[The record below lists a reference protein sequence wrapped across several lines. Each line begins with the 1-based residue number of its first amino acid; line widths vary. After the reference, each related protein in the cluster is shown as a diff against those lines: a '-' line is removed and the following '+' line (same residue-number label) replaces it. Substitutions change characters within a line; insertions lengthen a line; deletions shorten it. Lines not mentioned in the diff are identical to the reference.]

1 MCGIAGIA
9 GSSGSPAPREAQ
21 LLAMC
26 RTLIHRGP
34 DDEGVAIRGAV
45 GLGMRR
51 LSVIDIA
58 GGTQPMANPDG
69 SRIVVCN
76 GEIYNFRELRADLES
91 RGHAFRTQSDTE
103 VLLHAHAEW
112 GEGMLSRLN
121 GMFGLALLDIQAKK
135 LLLARDAFGVKPL
148 YWSRVGEQLIFGSE
162 IQAILAS
169 EIVPRS
175 LDLAALGDFLAWEY
189 VPGTATLFEN
199 VRRLAP
205 GSALRFDLDS
215 GHLEVFE
222 YTDLPDGPEDEDADE
237 GAWLER
243 IEAALDTAVQRQ
255 LVSDVPLGA
264 FLSGGVDSSLIVS
277 AMGDAHAFS
286 IGFDDPS
293 YNELPWAR
301 RAARHLGVTLSER
314 VLEARIG
321 DLFER
326 LVDHFDDPIGD
337 FSIFPTYLVS
347 QLAREH
353 VTVAL
358 SGDGGDELFGGY
370 ESHLAQSIWRQ
381 YRRIPAFLRKSVVE
395 TTVRQLRP
403 QPQKKGIINQ
413 ALRFVEGLEHDQALE
428 HTRWRAFMGDGLRQ
442 ALFTPEAADATE
454 APAGAHLLK
463 LFEKAGSRDAVN
475 RGLYVDLRS
484 YLCDNILAKVDR
496 TSMAVSLETRVPY
509 LDPDLV
515 NLAFRIPGRFKVS
528 GGRTKRILKTLA
540 ARRIPHECAYRPKE
554 GFSIPIKHWLGTELA
569 PRVDHLLAPE
579 RLREQGI
586 FDLGTVARLRS
597 EHAAGA
603 ANHSHM
609 IWSLVVFQA
618 WADRWL
624 AGGGSPP

>member
-9 GSSGSPAPREAQ
+9 GSGGTPAPREAQ
-21 LLAMC
+21 LRAMC

-34 DDEGVAIRGAV
+34 DDEGVAIRESV
-45 GLGMRR
+45 GLGIRR
-51 LSVIDIA
+51 LSVIDVA
-58 GGTQPMANPDG
+58 GGTQPVANPDG

-76 GEIYNFRELRADLES
+76 GEIYNFRELRADLEG
-91 RGHAFRTQSDTE
+91 RGHVFRTQSDTE

-148 YWSRVGEQLIFGSE
+148 YWSRVGEQLVFGSE

-169 EIVPRS
+169 GIVPRS

-205 GSALRFDLDS
+205 GSALRLDLDS
-215 GHLEVFE
+215 GCLEVFE
-222 YTDLPDGPEDEDADE
+222 YADLPDGPEDEDTDE

-277 AMGDAHAFS
+277 AMGDAHTFS

-301 RAARHLGVTLSER
+301 RAAQHLGVTLSEH

-321 DLFER
+321 DLFDR

-370 ESHLAQSIWRQ
+370 ESYLAQSLWRQ
-381 YRRIPAFLRKSVVE
+381 YRRIPAFIRRSVVE
-395 TTVRQLRP
+395 ATARRLRP
-403 QPQKKGIINQ
+403 QPQKKGTINK
-413 ALRFVEGLEHDQALE
+413 ALRFLEGLEHDQALE

-463 LFEKAGSRDAVN
+463 LFEKARSRDAVN
-475 RGLYVDLRS
+475 RGLSVDLRS

-496 TSMAVSLETRVPY
+496 TRWRSRSRRGFPSSTRT
-509 LDPDLV
+509 
-515 NLAFRIPGRFKVS
+515 S
-528 GGRTKRILKTLA
+528 
-540 ARRIPHECAYRPKE
+540 
-554 GFSIPIKHWLGTELA
+554 SIWPSA
-569 PRVDHLLAPE
+569 SRVASRCPVDGP
-579 RLREQGI
+579 
-586 FDLGTVARLRS
+586 S
-597 EHAAGA
+597 E
-603 ANHSHM
+603 S
-609 IWSLVVFQA
+609 
-618 WADRWL
+618 
-624 AGGGSPP
+624 